1 MKILIVDDH
10 TEMRKILRS
19 IVTEESGRMDEIIEC
34 EDGFDAVEQFSRHQP
49 DFVLMD
55 VQLKGMN
62 GFIATE
68 KIHERYHSAKVIV
81 VTSHNSSA
89 FRQKAIDL
97 HAIGFVTK
105 DNLSEIGRFLHN

>member
-10 TEMRKILRS
+10 TEMRKILKS
-19 IVTEESGRMDEIIEC
+19 IVLSESGMMDEIIEC
-34 EDGFDAVEQFSRHQP
+34 DDGSDAVEQFSIHHP

-62 GFIATE
+62 GFVATE
-68 KIHERYHSAKVIV
+68 KIHERDPSAKIIF

-105 DNLSEIGRFLHN
+105 DNLSEISRFLHN

>member
-19 IVTEESGRMDEIIEC
+19 IVLEESGTMDEIIEC
-34 EDGFDAVEQFSRHQP
+34 ADGKEAVEQFSLHQP

-62 GFIATE
+62 GFSATE
-68 KIHERYHSAKVIV
+68 KIHENYPDAKIII

-89 FRQKAIDL
+89 FRQKAVDL
-97 HAIGFVTK
+97 HAIGFVSK
-105 DNLSEIGRFLHN
+105 DNLSELGLYLHN